1 MLVVGRR
8 LAEAREADHA
18 DLGLER
24 LGAQRRQLVRRRPQH
39 RQAGRDQARVALAG
53 AVREVLADQRRH
65 LRPERHRHHRRG
77 VRRQAGRER
86 LVHHHHASRSVR
98 HRVTMRAHV
107 RAIERELR
115 TINGETAR
123 MARLD
128 ATDWAIL
135 GVLQDDARTS
145 NRDLAAAVHVSP
157 STSSE
162 RVRACK
168 ADGVIR
174 GYHADVDYGALGR
187 HVQALTAV
195 TIRPP
200 TREIVEAFRNW
211 VVELP
216 EIVGVFVVSGAA
228 DFLLHVAVPDTDALY
243 AFVIDRL
250 TERPEVADVNTS
262 VVYEHIRRT
271 VLEPLA

>member
-1 MLVVGRR
+1 M
-8 LAEAREADHA
+8 
-18 DLGLER
+18 
-24 LGAQRRQLVRRRPQH
+24 P
-39 RQAGRDQARVALAG
+39 
-53 AVREVLADQRRH
+53 
-65 LRPERHRHHRRG
+65 
-77 VRRQAGRER
+77 
-86 LVHHHHASRSVR
+86 
-98 HRVTMRAHV
+98 
-107 RAIERELR
+107 
-115 TINGETAR
+115 
-123 MARLD
+123 RLD

-135 GVLQDDARTS
+135 DVLQDDARTS
-145 NRDLAAAVHVSP
+145 NRELAAAVHVSP

-162 RVRACK
+162 RVRNLK

-187 HVQALTAV
+187 HVQALTAI
-195 TIRPP
+195 TLRPP
-200 TREIVEAFRNW
+200 TREIIEAFRNW
-211 VVELP
+211 VSTLP

-271 VLEPLA
+271 RLEPMSSIDG